1 MEVDEKVMGPTAA
14 IKQQYL
20 MCKDTKLKIYDH

>member
-20 MCKDTKLKIYDH
+20 MCKDTKLKSV